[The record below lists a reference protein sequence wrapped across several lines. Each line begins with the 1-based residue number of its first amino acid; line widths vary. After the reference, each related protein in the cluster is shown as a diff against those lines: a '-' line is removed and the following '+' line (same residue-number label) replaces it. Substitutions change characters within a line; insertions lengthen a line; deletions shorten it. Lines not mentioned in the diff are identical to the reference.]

1 MQGNRWARI
10 KNHERSILGSVFNA
24 KCKRRIKTETE
35 ERRAVSGVEL
45 ETKAVVVWLIAKIT
59 KSKQKIQSKKTKGKY
74 FQYYLLS
81 VCFSCWRNE
90 LCSEKT
96 HTVHRNYIFIVW
108 CDSEQNLRTVANL
121 RGQIRLLLRS
131 AGAQHSPDCAV
142 HLRQRSDQTWRH
154 GGRAEG
160 HGASPGPGLSRSKI
174 FS

>member
-1 MQGNRWARI
+1 M
-10 KNHERSILGSVFNA
+10 
-24 KCKRRIKTETE
+24 
-35 ERRAVSGVEL
+35 SGVEL

-59 KSKQKIQSKKTKGKY
+59 KSKQKNKAKRPKENTSSTISLRAVKP
-74 FQYYLLS
+74 
-81 VCFSCWRNE
+81 E
-90 LCSEKT
+90 CSLFVFHAEEMNSAVRR

-131 AGAQHSPDCAV
+131 AGAQHSPDCVV

>member
-1 MQGNRWARI
+1 M
-10 KNHERSILGSVFNA
+10 
-24 KCKRRIKTETE
+24 
-35 ERRAVSGVEL
+35 SGVEL

-59 KSKQKIQSKKTKGKY
+59 KSKQKNKAKRPKENTSSTI
-74 FQYYLLS
+74 
-81 VCFSCWRNE
+81 
-90 LCSEKT
+90 CSLFVFHAEEMNSAVRR

-131 AGAQHSPDCAV
+131 AGAQRSPDCVV

-154 GGRAEG
+154 GGPAEG
-160 HGASPGPGLSRSKI
+160 HGASPGPGLSRSEI